1 MGVLVTS
8 CIRARHIQLLSRHRP
23 VVQEIDR
30 LKHRL
35 RLIRGGWDGYI
46 FISGRLIHSA
56 CVTEKER
63 ATRHLPS

>member
-8 CIRARHIQLLSRHRP
+8 CIRARHMQLLSRHRP

-35 RLIRGGWDGYI
+35 RLIRGGWGWLHI
-46 FISGRLIHSA
+46 TSQEG
-56 CVTEKER
+56 
-63 ATRHLPS
+63 